1 MKAAQGCKLF
11 GAYEALSGIQDSVV
25 LLHSV
30 VGCNFGTMAFHA
42 ACDMAHI
49 RQTCTVINDT
59 EVVFGGEKSLKK
71 ALDYVEELFQ
81 PKVIFVITG
90 CISDMIQDDVRS
102 VAQAHKGAAEVVFVE
117 AAGYRGKMK
126 EGQEASMKALA
137 DFAEAPVSVSK
148 GCSKKVILAGPG
160 ADDFRLAGDTKALQ
174 KLAGEKIDL
183 QVLANTSAEELKK
196 AASADLILTVGH
208 GETYGKRM
216 NQKYGIP
223 WKNLDYPYGLTG
235 AQEFWKILGEQFGD
249 ADGAWKTAYETAEN
263 TFRNHT
269 GEGLS
274 KVYSYLQALYSM
286 PVAVIG
292 AKAKCHGMKRFLEQ
306 ELGLEVVVCEERE
319 QVTDLERFYD
329 QVRQSETA
337 ILFGSSFEKEL
348 AEELE
353 IPLVRFDYPVFDR
366 LSLSDRCYVGEEGS
380 LCLVE
385 GILNEIMAARN
396 RKGALYQ

>member
-49 RQTCTVINDT
+49 HQTCTVISDT
-59 EVVFGGEKSLKK
+59 EVVFGGEKSLRK

-81 PKVIFVITG
+81 PRVIFVVTG
-90 CISDMIQDDVRS
+90 CISDMIQDDVHS
-102 VAQAHKGAAEVVFVE
+102 VAQADKGSAKVVFVE

-126 EGQEASMKALA
+126 EGQEAAMKALA
-137 DFAEAPVSVSK
+137 ELAEAPVPASK
-148 GCSKKVILAGPG
+148 GCSKKVILAGLG
-160 ADDFRLAGDTKALQ
+160 ADDFRLVQDTKALQ
-174 KLAGEKIDL
+174 KLAGENIEL
-183 QVLANTSAEELKK
+183 QVLANTTAEKLEK
-196 AASADLILTVGH
+196 AANADLILTVGY
-208 GETYGKRM
+208 GEVYGKRM

-223 WKNLDYPYGLTG
+223 WKSLDYPYGLTG
-235 AQEFWKILGEQFGD
+235 AQEFWQSLGEQFGD
-249 ADGAWKTAYETAEN
+249 PQGNWKIVYETAESA
-263 TFRNHT
+263 FRSHT
-269 GEGLS
+269 GESLS

-286 PVAVIG
+286 PAAVIG

-306 ELGLEVVVCEERE
+306 ELGMEVVVCEERE
-319 QVTDLERFYD
+319 QVTDVERFYD
-329 QVRQSETA
+329 KVRQSEA
-337 ILFGSSFEKEL
+337 AVLFGSSFEREL

-353 IPLVRFDYPVFDR
+353 IPLIRFDYPVFDR
-366 LSLSDRCYVGEEGS
+366 LSLSGRCYVGEEGS

-385 GILNEIMAARN
+385 DILNEIMAARN